1 MSHAERPT
9 GQNAIEPLGSG
20 RRARHRR
27 LQHGC
32 GLRQQAGIAEAG
44 VAALNAGADLILV
57 SNDPA
62 QHFTVMNALN
72 TANRAG
78 GLTPAARARSARRLA
93 GTAR

>member
-1 MSHAERPT
+1 LSHAERPT

-27 LQHGC
+27 LQHEC
-32 GLRQQAGIAEAG
+32 RLRQQAGIAAAG
-44 VAALNAGADLILV
+44 VAALNAGVDQILV
-57 SNDPA
+57 SYDPT
-62 QHFTVMNALN
+62 QYFTMMNALI

-78 GLTPAARARSARRLA
+78 GLTPATLARSARRLT